1 MKSRLRQ
8 AAKTSF
14 VNVVGRLPSTGSMV
28 NKLACWIRFSHW
40 CAQRSAR
47 LGRYDDL
54 ASGRYEDRYA
64 LYESMI
70 VQESLDKTPLVF
82 LEFGVYEGA
91 SISWWARRISHPSAR
106 FVGFDTF
113 SGLPEKWFGWAVPGM
128 FSAKGKIPEIGDQR
142 CQYKVGLFQE
152 TLPEFLR
159 GFCRPG
165 PLVVHLDADLYSST
179 LFALSSIGTILRA
192 GDLLF
197 FDEFFC

>member
-1 MKSRLRQ
+1 
-8 AAKTSF
+8 
-14 VNVVGRLPSTGSMV
+14 
-28 NKLACWIRFSHW
+28 
-40 CAQRSAR
+40 
-47 LGRYDDL
+47 
-54 ASGRYEDRYA
+54 
-64 LYESMI
+64 MI

-113 SGLPEKWFGWAVPGM
+113 SGLPEKWFGWAVPGI
-128 FSAKGKIPEIGDQR
+128 FSAKGKIPEIADQR

-179 LFALSSIGTILRA
+179 LFALTSIGTILRA

-197 FDEFFC
+197 FDEFGDPSNEFRAFEDFARAYLLTYDAIGAVNNFNRVCLKVQSIGSAHCETS